1 MYRTFTDALIHTRAK
16 TILRQ
21 HLWPETL
28 EPEYALQ
35 HCQGDGVMFTGV
47 LTTED
52 LLRILPHMHTL
63 TVSASRTLQRI
74 VSEHGVTVRLSRN
87 TWRYSHSGC
96 ATLSVDGFPE
106 DGGPEEEQ
114 LLNALQ
120 REFDAICHKVEA
132 AGYLLTDGTFPQEV
146 GEVLLSRHTENIELR
161 IVAVYPEECG
171 YCDTESEWLNEY
183 IDHILQHK
191 RRVLCLRFEVY
202 CAGEKMAESWTSETV
217 IPPGEPVRKWLSL
230 DEIRYV
236 ASSARSAI
244 EVRAAAFRS
253 FLKAA

>member
-1 MYRTFTDALIHTRAK
+1 MYRTFTDALIRTRAK

-63 TVSASRTLQRI
+63 TVTMSRTLQRI

-96 ATLSVDGFPE
+96 ATLSVDGF
-106 DGGPEEEQ
+106 
-114 LLNALQ
+114 
-120 REFDAICHKVEA
+120 RSMK
-132 AGYLLTDGTFPQEV
+132 
-146 GEVLLSRHTENIELR
+146 
-161 IVAVYPEECG
+161 
-171 YCDTESEWLNEY
+171 
-183 IDHILQHK
+183 
-191 RRVLCLRFEVY
+191 
-202 CAGEKMAESWTSETV
+202 
-217 IPPGEPVRKWLSL
+217 
-230 DEIRYV
+230 
-236 ASSARSAI
+236 SAMSQAR
-244 EVRAAAFRS
+244 RAALLRCAPLHSGRS
-253 FLKAA
+253 